1 MRTEIVDM
9 LRAAG
14 LTVARGNRAKGV
26 IVEARGEGVCELRF
40 RPERPASLPHGLP
53 WDADL
58 DACRLIARAVQAL
71 LGHFTIKAEG
81 RGRATVVLV
90 SRREGQVAA

>member
-14 LTVARGNRAKGV
+14 LTVARGNRAK
-26 IVEARGEGVCELRF
+26 GVCELRF